1 MTNYARTI
9 DYLLKEGFFMRMY
22 QDDNGIYFV
31 SFIKDN
37 TTITSFS
44 KSWRGAVAKAGRQI
58 ET

>member
-1 MTNYARTI
+1 MTDCAYTI
-9 DYLLKEGFFMRMY
+9 DRLLKEGFFMRMY

-37 TTITSFS
+37 TTVTSFS
-44 KSWRGAVAKAGRQI
+44 KSWRSAVAKAGRQI